1 MKKLLISA
9 PYMIAERARVEP
21 LLKRPGLEVEWASVR
36 ERLEESD
43 LLPIIGKFDAVI
55 CGDDRFTPRVLD
67 AATKLKAIVKWGTGI
82 DSIDKTYATQ
92 KGIKVLNTPNAFTNP
107 VADTTLGYILHFA
120 RGNSV
125 NDQVLR
131 SGGWHKPQ
139 GFALSERTV
148 GIIGFGNIGR
158 AVAKRLRACEATVLA
173 NDIVEIPE
181 NVVRELGVTMAPL
194 TELLER
200 SDFVTLHCDL
210 NSTSRH
216 ILNRDAFSRMKRK
229 PYVVNTARG
238 PLIEEGALIEALE
251 KGIVAG
257 AGLDV
262 FEDEPL
268 PRDHVMRRMPNTIL
282 ACHNSNSSP
291 SHWWRIHE
299 RSARLVAEEL
309 GLV

>member
-9 PYMIAERARVEP
+9 PYMIAERERVEP
-21 LLKRPGLEVEWASVR
+21 LVTRPGLEVTWATVR
-36 ERLEESD
+36 ERLEEAD
-43 LLPIIGKFDAVI
+43 LLPIIGQYDAII

-67 AATKLKAIVKWGTGI
+67 AAKKLRAIVKWGTGI
-82 DSIDKTYATQ
+82 DSIDKPYAT
-92 KGIKVLNTPNAFTNP
+92 KRGIKVLNTPGAFTNP

-120 RGNSV
+120 RGVSV

-131 SGGWHKPQ
+131 TGGWNKPQ
-139 GFALSERTV
+139 GFALSERTI
-148 GIIGFGNIGR
+148 GIIGFGTIGR
-158 AVAKRLRACEATVLA
+158 AVAKRLHACDATVLA
-173 NDIVEIPE
+173 TDIVEIPE
-181 NVVRELGVTMAPL
+181 TVVRELGVTMLARD
-194 TELLER
+194 ELLER

-210 NSTSRH
+210 NSTSH
-216 ILNRDAFSRMKRK
+216 HVLNRDAFARMKRK

-238 PLIEEGALIEALE
+238 PLIDEKALIEALN
-251 KGIVAG
+251 KGIIAG

-268 PRDHVMRRMPNTIL
+268 PPEHVMRRMPNTIL

-291 SHWWRIHE
+291 THWWRIHE